1 MKTIALALLFS
12 LALVSCQK
20 LIDPVETGNAGLIG
34 NWTDPQY
41 TDTIITYTRVNN
53 LVENQYGIAFKESN
67 KLVERQ
73 NSGWCG
79 TPPITTADYDGTWTG
94 NDSIVNITVGFWGG
108 TIDRTW
114 RIITLT
120 NQKLVISE
128 IKSEYHTGK

>member
-1 MKTIALALLFS
+1 MKTIALAILVALS
-12 LALVSCQK
+12 LVSCSK
-20 LIDPVETGNAGLIG
+20 LIDPVEAGNDELIG

-41 TDTIITYTRVNN
+41 TDTVITYTRVNN
-53 LVENQYGIAFKESN
+53 LVENQFGISFQEGN

-79 TPPITTADYDGTWTG
+79 TPPIVTADYEGTWTG
-94 NDSIVNITVGFWGG
+94 NDSVVNINVGFWGG

-114 RIITLT
+114 RIITLN

-128 IKSEYHTGK
+128 IKSEFHMGK